1 MARDSQFAKMRKK
14 PKFKIRHSQP
24 LPPVRAPARLPAQI
38 SDVPHLLPRT
48 RAARGNSRRGEG
60 QLVGAPKKTM
70 QTDPISDL
78 LTRIRNAAKARHARV
93 DIPTSKL
100 KVEVARILKEEGYI
114 STYKLIE
121 ENKTRKTLR
130 LFLKYT
136 PDKRSVI
143 TDLKRIS
150 KPGSRRYLG
159 SRESARRWRDG
170 HQHHDDAQGRHD
182 RPRRAQSAWAGKCCA
197 KSGKRRAN

>member
-1 MARDSQFAKMRKK
+1 
-14 PKFKIRHSQP
+14 
-24 LPPVRAPARLPAQI
+24 
-38 SDVPHLLPRT
+38 
-48 RAARGNSRRGEG
+48 
-60 QLVGAPKKTM
+60 M

-93 DIPTSKL
+93 DVPTSKL

-143 TDLKRIS
+143 TDLRRIS
-150 KPGSRRYLG
+150 RPGSRRYLG
-159 SRESARRWRDG
+159 ASGIRPVVGGMGISILTTPKGVMTGRSARKARLGGEVLCEVW
-170 HQHHDDAQGRHD
+170 
-182 RPRRAQSAWAGKCCA
+182 
-197 KSGKRRAN
+197 